1 MVGKGAPPG
10 APSSDTGP
18 DVVPVVDK
26 PIFLS
31 KHAQVMVDERSIDPQ
46 WIEHVLRNPVFEEP
60 DPRHLGA
67 VRAYAPI
74 AAFGNRVL
82 RVVYYDS
89 GTEIRVIT
97 LFFDRRATARSP
109 IP

>member
-1 MVGKGAPPG
+1 VA
-10 APSSDTGP
+10 
-18 DVVPVVDK
+18 DK

-31 KHAQVMVDERSIDPQ
+31 KHAQDMADEREIDPQ
-46 WIEHVLRNPVFEEP
+46 WIEHVLRNPAFEEP
-60 DPRHLGA
+60 DPRRLRA

-74 AAFGNRVL
+74 AAFGNRML

-97 LFFDRRATARSP
+97 LFFDRRATARSRLP
-109 IP
+109 